1 MTCDGKDIDAR
12 RGRYRPKEEGV
23 SYEKVERILS
33 EKGGEIV
40 RKKRGNCLKKE
51 GKLYEK
57 RGDILQKVERIS
69 CDAQSGEDS
78 DRLERKVDDLKST
91 KLQLE

>member
-40 RKKRGNCLKKE
+40 RKKQLGISCK
-51 GKLYEK
+51 
-57 RGDILQKVERIS
+57 KVERIS

-91 KLQLE
+91 KLQMDSI

>member
-40 RKKRGNCLKKE
+40 RKKRGNCTKKE
-51 GKLYEK
+51 GISYKK
-57 RGDILQKVERIS
+57 WRGYPVMLSQGRIVTGLKERWM
-69 CDAQSGEDS
+69 
-78 DRLERKVDDLKST
+78 T
-91 KLQLE
+91 

>member
-23 SYEKVERILS
+23 SYEKVEIILS
-33 EKGGEIV
+33 KKGGEIV
-40 RKKRGNCLKKE
+40 RKKRGNCTK
-51 GKLYEK
+51 K

-78 DRLERKVDDLKST
+78 DRLERKVDDLTST
-91 KLQLE
+91 KLQME